1 MTMALP
7 CGTELTLSV
16 DGPDEKA
23 AAQSISELFESR
35 FGEED

>member
-7 CGTELTLSV
+7 AERSSHSV
-16 DGPDEKA
+16 DGPDEKLLR
-23 AAQSISELFESR
+23 IIELFESR